1 MPIDEKR
8 VGEPTPPFQM
18 TIRRL
23 ICLGFIFFT
32 TNFVKAQNECTCDGF
47 TSEKRKEFEVAL
59 RKGDMQKMDSLLL
72 QWKKSNNVC
81 CQAVGAT
88 LESLLFLSNS
98 EFDKSFQSARTAQQL
113 LKERFHPFASIESAR
128 LMGNYYSRK
137 SNHDSSIYF
146 YYQALESTQHA
157 QEPHLLAKIY
167 NGIAV
172 DFLRQEQIDKGLE
185 FTKKAL
191 DAARV
196 TNDTLLLA
204 QYHSDLGIVYWTKY
218 DKTKQEKYIDSTA
231 RTVQQALL
239 YSKLTK
245 SNLSLTKNYLTMG
258 SIAEARKDFR
268 KTLAY
273 TDTLLQL
280 VTAKT
285 RANAMASLYML
296 RGAAYSGLQDH
307 TKAIECQE
315 KALAFAHQVKNRY
328 LEKTTYNYLYGAY
341 KAAGKTALA
350 LEALERTKFLGD
362 SLVTSENVEAI
373 SRMEQKYNKKINE
386 QTIKDLS
393 QLAAIQTL
401 ELRQKNLLIIGTAVT
416 AALILLL
423 AFLFYRQRNLHH
435 QQRVLAVENK
445 FLRFQLDPHF
455 LSNALVSIQ
464 RFMLDNK
471 TTEAAWYLAKFSRL
485 MRQLL
490 EYSRED
496 LITLE
501 EEIDLLRNYLE
512 LQKLRMKDKF
522 NYEIKIDEKLSVS
535 DLRIQPMLAQPFVEN
550 AVEHGLPAHGQGV
563 IEITFSMS
571 GENLLLEI
579 KDNGQGISTEFNQG
593 HLSLSTKIIRERIEL
608 LNKSNK
614 KLIHLQ
620 IGSVTNGSG
629 THVQL
634 TLPIYS

>member
-1 MPIDEKR
+1 MR
-8 VGEPTPPFQM
+8 FHPPLKMSTRSPFF
-18 TIRRL
+18 IRL
-23 ICLGFIFFT
+23 ILFVCLLLPQIAR
-32 TNFVKAQNECTCDGF
+32 AQASCACDSF
-47 TSEKRKEFEVAL
+47 SAKERKQFEAAM
-59 RKGDMQKMDSLLL
+59 RKGDTLTTHSFISQYKESI
-72 QWKKSNNVC
+72 SPC
-81 CQAVGAT
+81 CQAVGFT
-88 LESLLFLSNS
+88 LESLTLLSNS
-98 EFDKSFQSARTAQQL
+98 AFDESFQTARTAHTL
-113 LKERFHPFASIESAR
+113 LNTRFQPFASIESAR

-146 YYQALESTQHA
+146 YYQALELTQRT

-191 DAARV
+191 EAARM

-218 DKTKQEKYIDSTA
+218 DKTKQEKYLDSTA
-231 RTVQQALL
+231 RIVQQALL

-268 KTLAY
+268 KTLVY

-315 KALAFAHQVKNRY
+315 KALTFAHQINNRY

-350 LEALERTKFLGD
+350 LAALERTRFLGD

-401 ELRQKNLLIIGTAVT
+401 ELRQKNLLMIATAVT

-423 AFLFYRQRNLHH
+423 VFLFYRQRNLYH

-471 TTEAAWYLAKFSRL
+471 TTKAAGYLSKFSRL

-522 NYEIKIDEKLSVS
+522 KYEIKIDDKLSVT

-550 AVEHGLPAHGQGV
+550 AVEHGLPANGQGV

-571 GENLLLEI
+571 GDNLLLEI
-579 KDNGQGISTEFNQG
+579 KDNGSGISMESNQG

-614 KLIHLQ
+614 KPIDLQ
-620 IGSVTNGSG
+620 IGNVANGSG